1 MVYTITAQIY
11 QTNTNA
17 FFHVVEKTIWGGG
30 HSGTWSEIDGAHVL
44 TIGGSG
50 ASGCLR
56 FRSDTDEFFIV
67 ALGIHEGRRWGDIDT
82 LLGAGDT
89 GMVIHP
95 QFYGDDPNLPM
106 WLRVQQRNSQ
116 LTRYY
121 VTSPRNRTFSF
132 IYTVPEGRNLKVA
145 IIIG

>member
-17 FFHVVEKTIWGGG
+17 FFHVVEKTIWGSG
-30 HSGTWSEIDGAHVL
+30 HAGTWSEIDGAHVL
-44 TIGGSG
+44 TIGASG

-89 GMVIHP
+89 GIVVHP
-95 QFYGDDPNLPM
+95 QYYSDAPNLWP
-106 WLRVQQRNSQ
+106 RVQQREAQ
-116 LTRYY
+116 LTSYH
-121 VTSPRNRTFSF
+121 VTSLHNRTFSF